1 MDAIVIDTV
10 FVEDLQ
16 NGDIINTEYGLD
28 EVFAVSEHDGIVR
41 VVLQSDIDES
51 VLFDYGERIDIYGY
65 AVVEI

>member
-1 MDAIVIDTV
+1 MEPTVIDTV

-16 NGDIINTEYGLD
+16 KGDIINTEYGID
-28 EVFAVSEHDGIVR
+28 EVFAVDERDEIVR

-51 VLFDYGERIDIYGY
+51 VLFKYGERIDIYGY